1 MLTRE
6 EIDQAQAYPV
16 TAYLAGIGCQPV
28 RTDAGG
34 QHVYRSPLTGEQTPS
49 FFVHPAKNV
58 FSDFSSGESGN
69 VIRLVRLVRRCGFP
83 EAVAHLRQLAGGTDK
98 LDGADAVAFSFSDF
112 SQPSGITV
120 QAGITV
126 RKVKALE
133 NRALI
138 GYLNG
143 RGISH
148 ARACGFV
155 REAYF
160 QMGRGNAE
168 RFALAFGNDGG
179 GYELRAAWPGF
190 DFKSVAGCKAI
201 TTIPSGT
208 GHGYGTGCLNVFE
221 GFFDFLAALE
231 HFGTYHPAHTTI
243 ILNSLANLPK
253 LEGVASRYGSVNAFL
268 DNDDAGRRGLANL
281 KLLHPNVQDRSRIYG
296 GHKDF
301 NEYLCAAQRKALTRQ
316 DTKNP

>member
-16 TAYLAGIGCQPV
+16 TAYLTVIGCQPV

-34 QHVYRSPLTGEQTPS
+34 QHVYRSPLTGERTPS

-83 EAVAHLRQLAGGTDK
+83 EAVGHLRQLAGGTEGPDGS
-98 LDGADAVAFSFSDF
+98 GADAFSFSDF
-112 SQPSGITV
+112 SRPD
-120 QAGITV
+120 GITV
-126 RKVKALE
+126 RRVKALE
-133 NRALI
+133 NRALT

-160 QMGRGNAE
+160 QMGRGNSA
-168 RFALAFGNDGG
+168 RFALAFPNDSG

-208 GHGYGTGCLNVFE
+208 GCLNVFE
-221 GFFDFLAALE
+221 GFFDFLSALE

-243 ILNSLANLPK
+243 ILNSLANLPR

-268 DNDDAGRRGLANL
+268 DNDEAGRRGLENL
-281 KLLHPNVQDRSRIYG
+281 KLLHPRINDRSCIYG

-301 NEYLCAAQRKALTRQ
+301 NEYLCAARQKALTRQ
-316 DTKNP
+316 HTKNP